1 MQLASLILAE
11 LAPWQHSLL
20 RWLGHDFS
28 NTPPDAQLEMQWTNL
43 PASWGVF
50 VLIAVVAAVLW
61 GVYAIYRREID
72 TCPAWAKLLLATLR
86 AGVVLLLVCIFL
98 GPALSYLQFR
108 TIQPTIVVLRDA
120 SQSMNSAD
128 EYEDEAAAKSAA
140 AVLAAS
146 PAQLRTDRPTR
157 TAIVNQLL
165 SGDKSPLIAALAEK
179 GKLQPLDFADQVTKV
194 DLAPPPAKES
204 DEQPGTEGADQKL
217 GAAGADQQ
225 PSAAGGGAAKD
236 NAEAA
241 DEATADSTDVANFSR
256 LPATTKLPPLVATG
270 RGSDLWTAIRQG
282 LATDSPA
289 AIVLVT
295 DGQHT
300 GKDDPR
306 AAAREAKE
314 RGVPLLVVGV
324 GDPSRPKNLRVTK
337 VLVRPQVWQ
346 EEPFEVDAPIAVEG
360 LDQTEFRAELIE
372 QRVGDND
379 SIAGEGTV
387 VQTVPV
393 SVIPGERPRAQ
404 FSHTPREAG
413 RYVYKVRVEPVEGE
427 RKVDDNEY
435 ESPVVKVLSREK
447 VRVLLVA
454 GAPSWEYRLVQKLLS
469 RDKTITVSCWLQTL
483 DEERAQEG
491 TRTITRLPIT
501 KEELFYYDVVMLLDP
516 SPQEFDQAWIDLLKE
531 FVGQHSGG
539 LLFMAGP
546 KHSGR
551 LLTSPRTADLA
562 DVLPVTFGDVGALEV
577 AALLST
583 NQRAW
588 PLKVIPANVDHPSMR
603 FYPERRETMQRWETL
618 PGIFWSFPS
627 QGARPTAQVLLEHSD
642 PTLRSVEGSRPL
654 LVAGRYGSGHTLYLG
669 FNGTWRW
676 RRAGRQAEFF
686 DKFWIQAVRFLVE
699 GRSLEGRRRGYVQA
713 DRDRYEI
720 GDRVT
725 LTARLQDPAFN
736 PLVAPKVDASIQVE
750 SESNE
755 TIPLIPIDSQPGVFE
770 ATLLAR
776 KTGLYKVKLNLPA
789 SEAEGGVIATEFNVD
804 LPSVETN
811 QVWLNKPLLMELASE
826 SGGQYF
832 EIDQLDKLAA
842 AIPDKSEVVE
852 VRSKPE
858 PLWDVQGMLIA
869 LVGLL
874 GCEWFLR
881 KRFKLL

>member
-1 MQLASLILAE
+1 MQLASLIFAE

-20 RWLGHDFS
+20 EWLGHDFS

-61 GVYAIYRREID
+61 GVFAIYRREID
-72 TCPAWAKLLLATLR
+72 TCPTWAKLLLATLR

-98 GPALSYLQFR
+98 GPALSFLQFR

-120 SQSMNSAD
+120 SQSMNAAD
-128 EYEDEAAAKSAA
+128 EYEDEAAAKSAG

-157 TAIVNQLL
+157 TTIVNRVL
-165 SGDKSPLIAALAEK
+165 SGEKSPVLAALAEK
-179 GKLQPLDFADQVTKV
+179 GKLQPLDFADQVTKI
-194 DLAPPPAKES
+194 DLAPPPAAATPPEATPEPGASES
-204 DEQPGTEGADQKL
+204 GDRSPSKSAAAADGTE
-217 GAAGADQQ
+217 
-225 PSAAGGGAAKD
+225 PSA
-236 NAEAA
+236 E
-241 DEATADSTDVANFSR
+241 R
-256 LPATTKLPPLVATG
+256 PPAVLKLPPLVATG

-289 AIVLVT
+289 AIVLVS

-314 RGVPLLVVGV
+314 RGVPLLVIGV
-324 GDPSRPKNLRVTK
+324 GDPSRPKNLRVTN

-379 SIAGEGTV
+379 ALVGEGTI

-413 RYVYKVRVEPVEGE
+413 RYIYKVRVEPVEGE
-427 RKVDDNEY
+427 RKIDDNEY
-435 ESPVVKVLSREK
+435 SSPVVKVLSREK
-447 VRVLLVA
+447 VRVLLVS
-454 GAPSWEYRLVQKLLS
+454 GSPSWEYRLVQKLLS

-491 TRTITRLPIT
+491 TRPITRLPIT
-501 KEELFYYDVVMLLDP
+501 KEELFYYDVILLLDP
-516 SPQEFDQAWIDLLKE
+516 NPQEFDQAWIDLLKE

-551 LLTSPRTADLA
+551 LLTSPRTADFA
-562 DVLPVTFGDVGALEV
+562 EVLPVTFGDVGALEV

-603 FYPERRETMQRWETL
+603 FYPERRETVQRWETL

-725 LTARLQDPAFN
+725 LTARLQDAAFN

-750 SESNE
+750 SESLE

-776 KTGLYKVKLNLPA
+776 QTGLYKVKLNLPA
-789 SEAEGGVIATEFNVD
+789 SEAEGGAIATEFNVD

-842 AIPDKSEVVE
+842 AIPDKSEIVE

>member
-1 MQLASLILAE
+1 MQLDPLVFAE
-11 LAPWQHSLL
+11 LAPWQYSLL

-28 NTPPDAQLEMQWTNL
+28 NTPPDAQLELQWTNL
-43 PASWGVF
+43 PVSWGVF

-72 TCPAWAKLLLATLR
+72 TCPAWAKVLLATLR

-108 TIQPTIVVLRDA
+108 TIQPTIVLLRDA
-120 SQSMNSAD
+120 SQSMNTPD
-128 EYEDEAAAKSAA
+128 EYEDDATAKSAA
-140 AVLAAS
+140 SALQASPEQLRADRPSRTKIVNDVLSGQRSQVLAA
-146 PAQLRTDRPTR
+146 
-157 TAIVNQLL
+157 
-165 SGDKSPLIAALAEK
+165 LASK

-194 DLAPPPAKES
+194 DLAPPAK
-204 DEQPGTEGADQKL
+204 PGDGADKA
-217 GAAGADQQ
+217 GDEASDPASPTSAKAAAEGDDAAG
-225 PSAAGGGAAKD
+225 SAVTAS
-236 NAEAA
+236 AE
-241 DEATADSTDVANFSR
+241 TRPTPIN
-256 LPATTKLPPLVATG
+256 LPMLVAAG

-324 GDPSRPKNLRVTK
+324 GDPSRPRNLRVTN

-346 EEPFEVDAPIAVEG
+346 EEPFEIDAPIAVEG

-372 QRVGDND
+372 QQLGEND
-379 SIAGEGTV
+379 AIVGEGTV

-413 RYVYKVRVEPVEGE
+413 RYIYKVRIEPVEGE

-435 ESPVVKVLSREK
+435 DSSVVKVLSREK

-516 SPQEFDQAWIDLLKE
+516 NPQEFDQAWVDLLKE

-551 LLTSPRTADLA
+551 LLTSPRTAGLA

-713 DRDRYEI
+713 DRDRFEI

-725 LTARLQDPAFN
+725 LTARLQDAAFN

-750 SESNE
+750 SESTE
-755 TIPLIPIDSQPGVFE
+755 TIPLVPIDSQPGVFE

-776 KTGLYKVKLNLPA
+776 KTGLYKVRLNLPA

-811 QVWLNKPLLMELASE
+811 QVWLNKPLLMELATE

-842 AIPDKSEVVE
+842 AIPDKSEIVE

>member
-1 MQLASLILAE
+1 MQLASLIFAE

-20 RWLGHDFS
+20 KWLGHDFS

-72 TCPAWAKLLLATLR
+72 TCPSWAKLLLATLR

-165 SGDKSPLIAALAEK
+165 SGEKSPVVAALTEK

-194 DLAPPPAKES
+194 DLAPPPAN
-204 DEQPGTEGADQKL
+204 DTEQQP
-217 GAAGADQQ
+217 GAAGADD
-225 PSAAGGGAAKD
+225 AKD
-236 NAEAA
+236 DTEAPDKA
-241 DEATADSTDVANFSR
+241 AADSTDVADSSR
-256 LPATTKLPPLVATG
+256 LPAATRLPPLVAAG

-314 RGVPLLVVGV
+314 RGVPLLVIGV
-324 GDPSRPKNLRVTK
+324 GDPSRPKNLRVTN

-360 LDQTEFRAELIE
+360 LEQTEFRAELIE

-379 SIAGEGTV
+379 AIVGEGTV

-413 RYVYKVRVEPVEGE
+413 RYIYKVRIEPVEGE

-435 ESPVVKVLSREK
+435 DSPVVKVLSREK

-454 GAPSWEYRLVQKLLS
+454 GAPTWEYRLVQKLLA

-516 SPQEFDQAWIDLLKE
+516 NPQEFDQAWIDLLKE

-551 LLTSPRTADLA
+551 LLTSPRTAGLS

-654 LVAGRYGSGHTLYLG
+654 LVAGRYGSGHTLGGPGGRPSSLTSSG
-669 FNGTWRW
+669 FRPFAFSS
-676 RRAGRQAEFF
+676 R
-686 DKFWIQAVRFLVE
+686 D
-699 GRSLEGRRRGYVQA
+699 GRSKAAAAVMSR
-713 DRDRYEI
+713 
-720 GDRVT
+720 
-725 LTARLQDPAFN
+725 P
-736 PLVAPKVDASIQVE
+736 
-750 SESNE
+750 
-755 TIPLIPIDSQPGVFE
+755 
-770 ATLLAR
+770 
-776 KTGLYKVKLNLPA
+776 
-789 SEAEGGVIATEFNVD
+789 IATG
-804 LPSVETN
+804 T
-811 QVWLNKPLLMELASE
+811 
-826 SGGQYF
+826 
-832 EIDQLDKLAA
+832 
-842 AIPDKSEVVE
+842 KS
-852 VRSKPE
+852 
-858 PLWDVQGMLIA
+858 A
-869 LVGLL
+869 TA
-874 GCEWFLR
+874 
-881 KRFKLL
+881 

>member
-28 NTPPDAQLEMQWTNL
+28 NTPADAQLEMQWTNL

-61 GVYAIYRREID
+61 GVYAVYRREID

-108 TIQPTIVVLRDA
+108 TIQPTIILLRDA
-120 SQSMNSAD
+120 SQSMNAAD
-128 EYEDEAAAKSAA
+128 EYEDEDAAKSAA
-140 AVLAAS
+140 VVLAAS
-146 PAQLRTDRPTR
+146 PAQLRTDRPSR
-157 TAIVNQLL
+157 TQIVNRVL
-165 SGDKSPLIAALAEK
+165 SGETSPVLAALAEK

-194 DLAPPPAKES
+194 DLAPPPAKGTEDDSAAES
-204 DEQPGTEGADQKL
+204 DGAP
-217 GAAGADQQ
+217 AR
-225 PSAAGGGAAKD
+225 
-236 NAEAA
+236 AETPDEPAA
-241 DEATADSTDVANFSR
+241 DSTADSGASR
-256 LPATTKLPPLVATG
+256 PAALVKLPPLVATG

-289 AIVLVT
+289 AIVLVS

-324 GDPSRPKNLRVTK
+324 GDPSRPRNLRVTN

-379 SIAGEGTV
+379 ALVGEGTV

-393 SVIPGERPRAQ
+393 RVIPGERPRAQ

-413 RYVYKVRVEPVEGE
+413 RYLYKVRVEPVEGE

-435 ESPVVKVLSREK
+435 SSPVVKVLSREK
-447 VRVLLVA
+447 VRVLLVS

-501 KEELFYYDVVMLLDP
+501 KEELYYYDVVILLDP
-516 SPQEFDQAWIDLLKE
+516 DPQEFDQAWIDLLKE

-551 LLTSPRTADLA
+551 LLTSPRTASFA
-562 DVLPVTFGDVGALEV
+562 EVLPVKFGDVGALEV

-603 FYPERRETMQRWETL
+603 FYPERRETVERWETL

-627 QGARPTAQVLLEHSD
+627 QGPRPTAQVLLEHSD

-725 LTARLQDPAFN
+725 LTARLQDAAFN

-750 SESNE
+750 SESLE
-755 TIPLIPIDSQPGVFE
+755 TIPLVPIDSQPGVFE

-789 SEAEGGVIATEFNVD
+789 SEAEGGAIATEFNVD

-811 QVWLNKPLLMELASE
+811 QVWLNKPLLLELASE

-842 AIPDKSEVVE
+842 AIPDKSEIVE